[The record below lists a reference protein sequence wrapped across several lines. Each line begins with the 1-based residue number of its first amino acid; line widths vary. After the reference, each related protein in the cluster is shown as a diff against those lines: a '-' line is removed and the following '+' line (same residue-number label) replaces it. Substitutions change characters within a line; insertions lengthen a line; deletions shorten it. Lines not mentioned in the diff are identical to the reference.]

1 MDTIKKKMA
10 FTPSI
15 IKAERYFLDIETT
28 GLCKQSDIIFCIGI
42 MFVDKGSLTSY
53 QWIIDKPEEEFLL
66 LTTFIDFIKDFE
78 TVITYSGKQFDI
90 PFLIAR
96 LNTYDLSTA
105 PLDNLSHIDLKRF
118 SILKLLSENKSLNRR
133 ALETI
138 LGFKREI
145 QLDGKEIINMYKLY
159 TISKNS
165 SHQALLLQHNEDE
178 LLSAYFFYEF
188 YYIFN
193 QFSFDKLELLTID
206 SCSTKL
212 KLVNHFD
219 FLTRCTFTYMNLFIS
234 WENFTNTISIIISPQ
249 ELILRKYLTPSKDYV
264 YIPSQNQIMH
274 KSVAQFIPK
283 EFKEKVLKEQCFLT
297 KKGSYLQ
304 LPSQYLLDL
313 PIWYDDTKNS
323 FIDYEAITTREYC
336 WQYIKQLIIPRIL

>member
-10 FTPSI
+10 FTPSV
-15 IKAERYFLDIETT
+15 IKSERYFLDIETT
-28 GLCKQSDIIFCIGI
+28 GLCKQSDMIFCIGI

-53 QWIIDKPEEEFLL
+53 QWIIDNPEEEFLL
-66 LTTFIDFIKDFE
+66 LTTFIDFTKDFE
-78 TVITYSGKQFDI
+78 IVITYSGKQFDI

-105 PLDNLSHIDLKRF
+105 PLDNLPHIDLKRF

-133 ALETI
+133 ALETT

-145 QLDGKEIINMYKLY
+145 QLDGKEIIKMYKLY
-159 TISKNS
+159 ASSKNS

-206 SCSTKL
+206 SASSKL
-212 KLVNHFD
+212 KIVNHFD
-219 FLTRCTFTYMNLFIS
+219 FLTSCNFTYMNLFIS
-234 WENFTNTISIIISPQ
+234 WENFTNSVFITIVPE

-264 YIPSQNQIMH
+264 YISSQNQIMH

-283 EFKEKVLKEQCFLT
+283 EFKEKILKEQCFLT

-313 PIWYDDTKNS
+313 PIWYNDVKNS
-323 FIDYEAITTREYC
+323 FIDYEAITTKEDC